1 MPEIFQP
8 FYLATF
14 SFLFFISL
22 IIHFIFRIILKRLK
36 IVDVPDGEKKKHKML
51 VPISGG
57 ISIMCSLV
65 IIGALYLVLVYSQF
79 LEIFFETQS
88 LKLISWNLDIKTG
101 LLFGITGLIVAAVSF
116 FDDILELPVWFRF
129 MTLILCSGIVI
140 GVSDLSI
147 TSLGNLFGFGEI
159 KLSSIFSIIFTI
171 FCVVG
176 VANAFNWIDGL
187 DGLFSTQVLILA
199 SAIFYFNGGNGIFY
213 VIFLIAFLPYLLMNL
228 SFFGKKNRVFIG
240 DHGSMAI
247 GYTSAWSL
255 ISAAESEVI
264 SPITAPWL
272 VALVLLNALRVM
284 YKRALLKVSLFRS
297 DREHIHHFFLENG
310 YSKGE
315 SLLIITL
322 ISIFLTFFGAM
333 FEINQI
339 SDYISFY
346 FFISAFIIW
355 SFLSSNLK
363 GRFKNKKLF

>member
-22 IIHFIFRIILKRLK
+22 IIHFLFRIILRRLK
-36 IVDVPDGEKKKHKML
+36 IVDVPDGEKKKHRML

-57 ISIMCSLV
+57 ISVMTSLV
-65 IIGALYLVLVYSQF
+65 VIGSCYLLLSYSQF
-79 LEIFFETQS
+79 FEIFFETES
-88 LKLISWNLDIKTG
+88 LKLSTWNLNIQTG
-101 LLFGITGLIVAAVSF
+101 LLFGMTGLIVSAVSF

-140 GVSDLSI
+140 GVSDLSL

-159 KLSSIFSIIFTI
+159 TMNRIIGPIFTI

-187 DGLFSTQVLILA
+187 DGLFSTQILIVS
-199 SAIFYFNGGNGIFY
+199 SAIFYFSGGNGIFFA
-213 VIFLIAFLPYLLMNL
+213 VFLLAFLPYLMMNL
-228 SFFGKKNRVFIG
+228 SFFGKKNRVFMG

-247 GYTSAWSL
+247 GYTAAWFL

-272 VALVLLNALRVM
+272 IALVLLNALRVIF
-284 YKRALLKVSLFRS
+284 KRALLGVSLYRS
-297 DREHIHHFFLENG
+297 DREHIHHFFLDNG
-310 YSKGE
+310 FSKGQ
-315 SLLIITL
+315 SLIIVTL
-322 ISIFLTFFGAM
+322 ISIFLTFIGIL
-333 FEINQI
+333 FEIYEQ
-339 SDYISFY
+339 SDYVSFY

-363 GRFKNKKLF
+363 ERFNN

>member
-1 MPEIFQP
+1 MLEIFQP

-22 IIHFIFRIILKRLK
+22 IIHFLFRIILRRLK
-36 IVDVPDGEKKKHKML
+36 IVDIPDGEKKKHKMQ

-57 ISIMCSLV
+57 ISVMTSLV
-65 IIGALYLVLVYSQF
+65 VIASCYFLLSYSQF
-79 LEIFFETQS
+79 LEIFFETES

-101 LLFGITGLIVAAVSF
+101 LLFGLTGLIVAAVSF
-116 FDDILELPVWFRF
+116 FDDVLELPVWFRF

-159 KLSSIFSIIFTI
+159 KLSPIFSVIFTI

-199 SAIFYFNGGNGIFY
+199 SAIFYFNGGNGIFFA
-213 VIFLIAFLPYLLMNL
+213 IFLLAFLPYLMMNL
-228 SFFGKKNRVFIG
+228 SFFGKKNRVFMG
-240 DHGSMAI
+240 DHGTMAI

-255 ISAAESEVI
+255 ISAAEFEVI
-264 SPITAPWL
+264 SPMTAPWL
-272 VALVLLNALRVM
+272 IALVLLNALRVM
-284 YKRALLKVSLFRS
+284 FKRFILGVSLYRS
-297 DREHIHHFFLENG
+297 DREHIHHFFLDNG
-310 YSKGE
+310 FSKSE
-315 SLLIITL
+315 SLMIVCL
-322 ISIFLTFFGAM
+322 ISIFLTLTGM
-333 FEINQI
+333 LFETNQV
-339 SDYISFY
+339 SEYISFY
-346 FFISAFIIW
+346 FFLGAFIIW

-363 GRFKNKKLF
+363 KRFEN

>member
-22 IIHFIFRIILKRLK
+22 IIHFLFRIILRRLK
-36 IVDVPDGEKKKHKML
+36 IVDVPDGEKKKHRML

-57 ISIMCSLV
+57 ISVMFSLV
-65 IIGALYLVLVYSQF
+65 VIGSLYFILSYSQF
-79 LEIFFETQS
+79 LEIFFETES
-88 LKLISWNLDIKTG
+88 LKLSTWNLDIQTG

-116 FDDILELPVWFRF
+116 FDDVLELPVWFRF
-129 MTLILCSGIVI
+129 MTLALCSGIVI

-147 TSLGNLFGFGEI
+147 TSLGNISGFGEI
-159 KLSSIFSIIFTI
+159 KLSPIFSPIFTI

-187 DGLFSTQVLILA
+187 DGLFSTQVLIVA
-199 SAIFYFNGGNGIFY
+199 SAIFYFSGGNGIFFA
-213 VIFLIAFLPYLLMNL
+213 IFLLSFLPYLMMNL
-228 SFFGKKNRVFIG
+228 SFFGKKNRVFMG

-247 GYTSAWSL
+247 GYTAAWFL
-255 ISAAESEVI
+255 ISAAEFEVI
-264 SPITAPWL
+264 SPMTAPWL
-272 VALVLLNALRVM
+272 IALVLLNALRVM
-284 YKRALLKVSLFRS
+284 FKRALLRVSLYRS
-297 DREHIHHFFLENG
+297 DREHIHHFFLDNG
-310 YSKGE
+310 YSKGQ
-315 SLLIITL
+315 SLILVTFIG
-322 ISIFLTFFGAM
+322 IFLTFVGII

-346 FFISAFIIW
+346 SFISAFIIW

-363 GRFKNKKLF
+363 KRFKN